1 MSQDIDQFISETLTA
16 LGQAS
21 PDVEAV
27 MQMSPSRWVLSYTDD
42 TQMDV
47 ALHEPTNRLVLS
59 AEVGNAPEAS
69 RPRTMQA
76 LLAFNLMWA
85 ETDCV
90 RAAMSPVDGGT
101 ILIAD
106 LFLPDMTDERLERAV
121 LRLKDSARS
130 WRDFVSG
137 DLAAPVDAPDA
148 LMIRI

>member
-1 MSQDIDQFISETLTA
+1 
-16 LGQAS
+16 
-21 PDVEAV
+21 

-47 ALHEPTNRLVLS
+47 ALHELTNRLVLS

-85 ETDCV
+85 ETDCI
-90 RAAMSPVDGGT
+90 RAAMSPTDGAT
-101 ILIAD
+101 ILISD
-106 LFLPDMTDERLERAV
+106 LFLPDMTDDRLERAV
-121 LRLKDSARS
+121 LSLKDNARN

-137 DLAAPVDAPDA
+137 DLAPPADAPDA
-148 LMIRI
+148 MLIRV